1 MEVPEL
7 EDSPT
12 TRKRPKVVVVGGG
25 FGGVNVSRVLA
36 KADVDVTLIDRT
48 NHHLFQP
55 LLYQV
60 ATGIL
65 PEGLIA
71 PALRR
76 VVHKQKNT
84 NVVLGEVVD
93 IDLAAQTV
101 CAVAPDGTRIALP
114 YDTLVVAAGA
124 THAYFGHDEWS
135 EFAPGMKTLEDARH
149 LRNHILGAFE
159 MADMATDESEREA
172 YLSFVVVGAGPTGV
186 EVVGQIAELAHRVL
200 PGDYRRID
208 TRQARIVLIEAAP
221 AVLGP
226 FDERLQRYTTRTLE
240 RMGVEVRC
248 ATMATEIDADGI
260 TVRNDDGE
268 ERIVAKTKVW
278 AAGVQASPLAKTL
291 ASATGAQTDRAGR
304 IMVEPDCTIA
314 GHPEV
319 FAIGDMVSLNG
330 LPGIAQPAL
339 QEGKYVGKVI
349 RARLDG
355 DTSVAPFKYFDKGS
369 MATIGRTHA
378 VAHSGG
384 MSFTGITAYLMWAF
398 IHVLYLIGWGNRFG
412 TLYSWGRSLWFTK
425 NRAHRTITLDQA
437 IEEIGGHGSAAGA
450 RFGSES
456 EARRPILKP

>member
-1 MEVPEL
+1 M
-7 EDSPT
+7 
-12 TRKRPKVVVVGGG
+12 VVGGG

-36 KADVDVTLIDRT
+36 KSDVDLTIIDRT

-76 VVHKQKNT
+76 VVQKQKNT
-84 NVVLGEVVD
+84 KVVLGQVVD
-93 IDLAAQTV
+93 LDLQARTV
-101 CAVAPDGTRIALP
+101 AVVAPDGARISLP

-124 THAYFGHDEWS
+124 THAYFGHDEWE

-159 MADMATDESEREA
+159 MAELATDPAERDA
-172 YLSFVVVGAGPTGV
+172 CLSFVVVGAGPTGV

-200 PGDYRRID
+200 PGDYREID

-248 ATMATEIDADGI
+248 ATAATAIDADGI
-260 TVRNDDGE
+260 TVRNQDGE
-268 ERIVAKTKVW
+268 ERIEARTKVW
-278 AAGVQASPLAKTL
+278 AAGVQASPLAKML
-291 ASATGAQTDRAGR
+291 AEATGAETDRAGR
-304 IMVEPDCTIA
+304 IMVEPDCTLP

-355 DTSVAPFKYFDKGS
+355 DTSVAPFKYFDKGT

-378 VAHSGG
+378 VARSGG

-425 NRAHRTITLDQA
+425 NRAHRIITLDQA
-437 IEEIGGHGSAAGA
+437 IDEIGVHGSAAADTTSSDISSSDNGA
-450 RFGSES
+450 RQPSTK
-456 EARRPILKP
+456 L

>member
-1 MEVPEL
+1 MDE
-7 EDSPT
+7 ST
-12 TRKRPKVVVVGGG
+12 TRTRAKVVVVGGG

-36 KADVDVTLIDRT
+36 KSDVDLTIIDRT

-76 VVHKQKNT
+76 VVQKQKNT
-84 NVVLGEVVD
+84 KVVLGQVVD
-93 IDLAAQTV
+93 LDLQARTV
-101 CAVAPDGTRIALP
+101 ATIAPDGARITLP

-124 THAYFGHDEWS
+124 THAYFGHDEWE

-159 MADMATDESEREA
+159 MAELATDPAERDA
-172 YLSFVVVGAGPTGV
+172 CLSFVVVGAGPTGV

-200 PGDYRRID
+200 PGDYREID

-248 ATMATEIDADGI
+248 ATAATAIDADGI
-260 TVRNDDGE
+260 TVRNQDGE
-268 ERIVAKTKVW
+268 ERIEARTKVW
-278 AAGVQASPLAKTL
+278 AAGVQASPLAKML
-291 ASATGAQTDRAGR
+291 AEATGAETDRAGR
-304 IMVEPDCTIA
+304 IMVEPDCTLP

-355 DTSVAPFKYFDKGS
+355 DTSVAPFKYFDKGT

-378 VAHSGG
+378 VARSGG

-425 NRAHRTITLDQA
+425 NRAHRIITLDQA
-437 IEEIGGHGSAAGA
+437 IDEIGDHGSAPADATRSDIGSSDNGA
-450 RFGSES
+450 RQPSTK
-456 EARRPILKP
+456 L

>member
-1 MEVPEL
+1 M
-7 EDSPT
+7 DDGPT
-12 TRKRPKVVVVGGG
+12 ARKRPKVVVVGGG

-36 KADVDVTLIDRT
+36 KTDVDVTLIDRT

-76 VVHKQKNT
+76 VVQKQQNT

-93 IDLAAQTV
+93 IDLKAQTV
-101 CAVAPDGTRIALP
+101 WAVAPDGARKALP

-159 MADMATDESEREA
+159 MADSATDPGVREG
-172 YLSFVVVGAGPTGV
+172 YLTFVVVGAGPTGV

-200 PGDYRRID
+200 PGDYRGID
-208 TRQARIVLIEAAP
+208 TRKARIVLVEAAP

-268 ERIVAKTKVW
+268 ERIEAKTKVW
-278 AAGVQASPLAKTL
+278 AAGVQASPLAKLL
-291 ASATGAQTDRAGR
+291 ASATGAEIDRAGR
-304 IMVEPDCTIA
+304 IMVEPDCTLP

-319 FAIGDMVSLNG
+319 FAIGDMVDLNG

-355 DTSVAPFKYFDKGS
+355 DTGVAPFKYFDKGS

-378 VAHSGG
+378 VASSGG
-384 MSFTGITAYLMWAF
+384 MSFTGIVAYLMWAF

-437 IEEIGGHGSAAGA
+437 IAEIGVHGSTGDGTS
-450 RFGSES
+450 GSAS
-456 EARRPILKP
+456 EARQPTLKP

>member
-1 MEVPEL
+1 MN
-7 EDSPT
+7 T
-12 TRKRPKVVVVGGG
+12 GRATRARPKVVVVGGG
-25 FGGVNVSRVLA
+25 FGGVNVSKVLA
-36 KADVDVTLIDRT
+36 KSDVDVTIIDKT

-84 NVVLGEVVD
+84 DVVLGEVT
-93 IDLAAQTV
+93 DLDLEARTV
-101 CAVAPDGTRIALP
+101 SAYAPNGTRVTLP

-124 THAYFGHDEWS
+124 THAYFGHDDWA
-135 EFAPGMKTLEDARH
+135 EFAPGMKTLDDARH

-159 MADMATDESEREA
+159 MAELAVDPAERRA
-172 YLSFVVVGAGPTGV
+172 FLTFVVVGAGPTGV

-200 PGDYRRID
+200 PGDYRGID
-208 TRQARIVLIEAAP
+208 TRDARIVLVEAGP

-226 FDERLQRYTTRTLE
+226 FDERLQQYTARKLGQ
-240 RMGVEVRC
+240 MGVEVRVGTA
-248 ATMATEIDADGI
+248 ATAIDRDGI
-260 TVRNDDGE
+260 TVRNDAGE
-268 ERIVAKTKVW
+268 ERIEARTKVW
-278 AAGVQASPLAKTL
+278 AAGVQASPLAKVL
-291 ASATGAQTDRAGR
+291 AAATGAETDRAGR
-304 IMVEPDCTIA
+304 ILVEPDCTVP

-355 DTSVAPFKYFDKGS
+355 DADVAPFKYFDKGS

-378 VAHSGG
+378 VAHSGK
-384 MSFTGITAYLMWAF
+384 MNFTGLVAYLMWAF

-437 IEEIGGHGSAAGA
+437 IDEIGPASDAGVSPQA
-450 RFGSES
+450 TVGERSP
-456 EARRPILKP
+456 AP